1 MKIAKARMRA
11 MKAKQNMPKDFTMK
25 EPAKCKTCGYSSAS
39 WNNHIIHKQA
49 YPSHNY

>member
-1 MKIAKARMRA
+1 MKLSKARMRA
-11 MKAKQNMPKDFTMK
+11 MKAKQNMARSSNGETVM
-25 EPAKCKTCGYSSAS
+25 CNTCGYSSAS